1 MQEREIWAGCIQG
14 KQECQ
19 RELFAQ
25 YAGKLKATLLRYI
38 KDDARANKILV
49 DLFTDIF
56 RKITRG
62 EWRENV
68 PFEVWTKSLVMNYC
82 LMYVRKKRVF
92 FLFKPVHEEVQVS
105 NINMEELEPV
115 MSAKNISE
123 VLYKIPDPHRVLFNL
138 YVVDG
143 YSEADIASSV
153 SVKPEWVSR
162 GIKEA
167 REMVHRELQ
176 KKVRLTY
183 ASAL

>member
-1 MQEREIWAGCIQG
+1 
-14 KQECQ
+14 
-19 RELFAQ
+19 
-25 YAGKLKATLLRYI
+25 
-38 KDDARANKILV
+38 
-49 DLFTDIF
+49 
-56 RKITRG
+56 
-62 EWRENV
+62 
-68 PFEVWTKSLVMNYC
+68 
-82 LMYVRKKRVF
+82 
-92 FLFKPVHEEVQVS
+92 
-105 NINMEELEPV
+105 
-115 MSAKNISE
+115 

-143 YSEADIASSV
+143 YCEADIASSV